1 MENGTGEGTAL
12 KIVSLLVEKAR
23 GEWLSNNSAEHSHS
37 LRAFISESNNF
48 FFQPKK
54 VTRPGSAGWLMAQS
68 FRDRSNGKGKQ
79 LSTGNR
85 RTLTVG

>member
-48 FFQPKK
+48 FFPILFSEK
-54 VTRPGSAGWLMAQS
+54 
-68 FRDRSNGKGKQ
+68 SNASRVSRLVNGTKF
-79 LSTGNR
+79 
-85 RTLTVG
+85 

>member
-1 MENGTGEGTAL
+1 MESGFQTTRQSILTLFERLFRNQ
-12 KIVSLLVEKAR
+12 I
-23 GEWLSNNSAEHSHS
+23 
-37 LRAFISESNNF
+37 IF
-48 FFQPKK
+48 FFQYFFPKK

-79 LSTGNR
+79 LSTGSG

>member
-37 LRAFISESNNF
+37 LRAFILESNNF

-79 LSTGNR
+79 LSTGSG